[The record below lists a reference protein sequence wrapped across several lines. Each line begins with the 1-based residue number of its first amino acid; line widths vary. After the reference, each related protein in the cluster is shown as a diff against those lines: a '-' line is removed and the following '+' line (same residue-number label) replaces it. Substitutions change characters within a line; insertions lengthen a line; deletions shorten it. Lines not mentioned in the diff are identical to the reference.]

1 SSSNL
6 VVREITI
13 NGWASMLHFTVVRH
27 GETNSN
33 LNHILQGH
41 IDTELNKTGKEQAEI
56 VGRRLRKLKFD
67 HIYTSDLSRAKKTAE
82 AINKHHPDT
91 PFALDIRLRERDI
104 GKLSGKSIQDALN
117 LIREEGT
124 KWEDYGESEE
134 DFKGRVVDFFNDMI
148 ATHLP
153 KNYPGSSSQNKRNS
167 HILLVTHGGVINKLI
182 KELLI
187 MDLNFSVNNNL
198 NMKHNAKNTGVTK
211 FVVRGAENSN
221 STADDDDVSS
231 NTVENETNDGASE
244 KITLILKGE
253 VTLWS
258 CVSHLAA
265 QGKRTY
271 NDSQID
277 GYV

>member
-1 SSSNL
+1 
-6 VVREITI
+6 
-13 NGWASMLHFTVVRH
+13 
-27 GETNSN
+27 
-33 LNHILQGH
+33 
-41 IDTELNKTGKEQAEI
+41 TELNKTGKEQAEI

-104 GKLSGKSIQDALN
+104 GKLGGKSIQDASN
-117 LIREEGT
+117 LIKEEGT
-124 KWEDYGESEE
+124 KWDDYGESEE

-148 ATHLP
+148 VTHLP

-182 KELLI
+182 KGHLI

-198 NMKHNAKNTGVTK
+198 NMKHNAKNTSVTK
-211 FVVRGAENSN
+211 FVVRGAENPN
-221 STADDDDVSS
+221 STADDVTSVVSS

-244 KITLILKGE
+244 KITLRLKGE

-265 QGKRTY
+265 QGKRTHD
-271 NDSQID
+271 DSQID
-277 GYV
+277 DYA